1 MPYYNG
7 YNPMPYANPYSPQMG
22 YSPQAPTFTP
32 PHSGGDTI
40 NWVLGEA
47 GAKAYM
53 VAPGAT
59 VLLMDR
65 DQPVLYIKTVDASGM
80 PSLRIFDYVE
90 RNASRIPQN
99 AQEPEPDKYITR
111 AEFEEFVLGLKSQGK
126 HEGGAVNA

>member
-7 YNPMPYANPYSPQMG
+7 YNPIPYGNPYSPNMG
-22 YSPQAPTFTP
+22 YTMPQAPQND
-32 PHSGGDTI
+32 SV

-53 VAPGAT
+53 VAPGST

-65 DQPVLYIKTVDASGM
+65 DQPVLYLKTVDASGM

-90 RNASRIPQN
+90 RSARMPQN
-99 AQEPEPDKYITR
+99 AQEPHEDKYITR
-111 AEFEEFVLGLKSQGK
+111 KEFEEFSRKIGMMTGA
-126 HEGGAVNA
+126 HEGGNNG